1 MPNVVQALVC
11 HKSQEKRRNIG
22 RYELFQKFSYGPVE
36 ET

>member
-1 MPNVVQALVC
+1 MPNVVQALIC

-22 RYELFQKFSYGPVE
+22 LFQKFSYGPVE